1 MVIVAIMPS
10 HSKFLKRSQGF
21 LIAINGTMGVF
32 SHFCVSFFAT
42 YDTNLCSQ

>member
-1 MVIVAIMPS
+1 MFIVAVMTS
-10 HSKFLKRSQGF
+10 HLELLELSQGF

-42 YDTNLCSQ
+42 YDTNFCSQ